1 MSEPFKF
8 RYLREIVGFFV
19 LGSLLAALASLFLVG
34 EGRNWFVRRVDL
46 TAVFPAER
54 AGVIRSG
61 LPVRLAGERI
71 GLVTE
76 VVLDGD
82 DLRVRLRVAGSALAG
97 LRADSKAVL
106 RLPIAG
112 LIGDLAIDLTPG
124 RSGTVIRAGDTLPG
138 SNEGDVLGDAE
149 VIMKALAR
157 DIPPILSETRAAL
170 VRTNA
175 LLQQLE
181 QNRAGEHVAA
191 LAASAARLTTQA
203 ESAQLAAHAA
213 ATAAELAALL
223 KSINQGEGS
232 LGKLARDPALH
243 QRVITALDDV
253 HASWGELAK
262 VIASAAKVAEDAS
275 VMSAALRTRAND
287 LPAIVDRSDRML
299 LNANRTLEAAQRSWL
314 LRDGVQAGNPPPLP
328 PAVLPPEPAAAVQ
341 PSGPVAPVAPG
352 APGGTGAKP

>member
-8 RYLREIVGFFV
+8 RHLREIVGIFV
-19 LGSLLAALASLFLVG
+19 LGSLVAALASLFLVG

-71 GLVTE
+71 GQVAE
-76 VVLDGD
+76 VDLAGD
-82 DLRVRLRVAGSALAG
+82 SLRVRLRVAGSALGG
-97 LRADSKAVL
+97 LREDSKAVL

-124 RSGTVIRAGDTLPG
+124 RSGTLIRAGDILPG
-138 SNEGDVLGDAE
+138 SAEGDVLGDAE

-181 QNRAGEHVAA
+181 QNRAGDHLAA
-191 LAASAARLTTQA
+191 LTASAARLTAQA
-203 ESAQLAAHAA
+203 EAAQLVAHAA

-232 LGKLARDPALH
+232 LGRLARDPSLH
-243 QRVITALDDV
+243 QRVVTALDDV

-275 VMSAALRTRAND
+275 VLSAALRTRAND
-287 LPAIVDRSDRML
+287 LPGVVDRGDRLL
-299 LNANRTLEAAQRSWL
+299 LNANRTLEAAQRSWI
-314 LRDGVQAGNPPPLP
+314 LRGAVEAGNPPPLP
-328 PAVLPPEPAAAVQ
+328 PAVLPPQPALLPQQPAIAVPPPAAPAG
-341 PSGPVAPVAPG
+341 S
-352 APGGTGAKP
+352 GAKP